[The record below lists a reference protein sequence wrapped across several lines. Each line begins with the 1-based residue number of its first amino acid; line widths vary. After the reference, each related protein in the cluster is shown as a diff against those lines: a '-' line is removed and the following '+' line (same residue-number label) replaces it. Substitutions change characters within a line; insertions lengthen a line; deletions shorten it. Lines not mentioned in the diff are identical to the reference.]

1 MIERIDYDERVQH
14 FLRMHPD
21 AGEARLFIEFLARG
35 RMPGQ
40 AAVSTD
46 DLGSGIATLEE
57 SGRLIWWHYEGERQ
71 EVLVI
76 DGVEYDD

>member
-21 AGEARLFIEFLARG
+21 AGEARLFIELLARG
-35 RMPGQ
+35 RTPGH
-40 AAVSTD
+40 AAVGTD
-46 DLGSGIATLEE
+46 DRGSGIAVLEE
-57 SGRLIWWHYEGERQ
+57 SGRLIWWHYEGARR

-76 DGVEYDD
+76 EGIEYDF